1 MATVDITDATFEK
14 TVSDNGIVLVDF
26 WATWCPPCKMF
37 GPVFEASSEKNT
49 DIVHAKIDTDANPG
63 ISAAAQ
69 VTSIPTLMAF
79 RDGILVFSQPGAL
92 PEAALEQVIAAVRAL
107 DMDDVRRQLEQQSV
121 EQAS

>member
-1 MATVDITDATFEK
+1 MATVEISDATFEQ

-37 GPVFEASSEKNT
+37 GPIFEASSDKND

-63 ISAAAQ
+63 ISGAAQ

-79 RDGILVFSQPGAL
+79 RDGVLVFRQAGAL
-92 PEAALEQVIAAVRAL
+92 PAKALAEVVEAVRGL
-107 DMDDVRRQLEQQSV
+107 DMDVVRKDLAEQKG
-121 EQAS
+121 

>member
-1 MATVDITDATFEK
+1 MATVEISDATFEK

-37 GPVFEASSEKNT
+37 GPVFEASSEKND
-49 DIVHAKIDTDANPG
+49 DIVHAKIDTDANPA

-79 RDGILVFSQPGAL
+79 RDGVLVFRQAGAL
-92 PEAALEQVIAAVRAL
+92 PAKGLAEVVEAVRGL
-107 DMDDVRRQLEQQSV
+107 DMEVVKKDLAAQQN
-121 EQAS
+121 